1 MLRITIS
8 AAGLS
13 RCIPVFVTETDTV
26 NAVTSRLEAI
36 LNRVIRD
43 SGAQALAHLHNLE
56 GKVIA
61 VRIQG
66 LEVTGYAV
74 VENEGIHIIDKPE
87 QTPDVTVTGSPGDLM
102 SFGRLGADPEL
113 FRGGSV
119 RIEGDAQSMLDI
131 KALFSAIDF
140 DPEEQLAQVV
150 GDTLARKTANG
161 FRSLGRW
168 AEDVADS
175 GAAGIA
181 ETLVEETRLL
191 ASRPR
196 AERFIDNVE
205 TLRDDFARLQQR
217 IERLRAVVKQDQI

>member
-8 AAGLS
+8 AAELS

-36 LNRVIRD
+36 VNRVIRD

-61 VRIQG
+61 IRIQG
-66 LEVTGYAV
+66 LEVTGYAA
-74 VENEGIHIIDKPE
+74 VENEGIRIIDKPE
-87 QTPDVTVTGSPGDLM
+87 QAPDVTVAGSPGDLM

-140 DPEEQLAQVV
+140 DPEEQFAQVV

-161 FRSLGRW
+161 LRSLGRW
-168 AEDVADS
+168 AEDAADS

>member
-8 AAGLS
+8 AVGLS
-13 RCIPVFVTETDTV
+13 RCILVFVTETGTV

-36 LNRVIRD
+36 LNRVIGD

-61 VRIQG
+61 VTIRG
-66 LEVTGYAV
+66 LEVTGYAA
-74 VENEGIHIIDKPE
+74 VENEGIHIIDTPE
-87 QTPDVTVTGSPGDLM
+87 QAPDVTVAGSPGDLM
-102 SFGRLGADPEL
+102 AFCRLGADPEL

-119 RIEGDAQSMLDI
+119 RIEGDAQSMLEL
-131 KALFSAIDF
+131 KALFSVIDF

-161 FRSLGRW
+161 LRSLGRW
-168 AEDVADS
+168 AEDVGDS

-217 IERLRAVVKQDQI
+217 IERLRAAVKQDQI

>member
-1 MLRITIS
+1 M
-8 AAGLS
+8 AF
-13 RCIPVFVTETDTV
+13 C
-26 NAVTSRLEAI
+26 
-36 LNRVIRD
+36 
-43 SGAQALAHLHNLE
+43 
-56 GKVIA
+56 
-61 VRIQG
+61 
-66 LEVTGYAV
+66 
-74 VENEGIHIIDKPE
+74 
-87 QTPDVTVTGSPGDLM
+87 
-102 SFGRLGADPEL
+102 RLGADPEL
-113 FRGGSV
+113 FRSGSV
-119 RIEGDAQSMLDI
+119 RIEGDAQSMLEL

-140 DPEEQLAQVV
+140 DPEEQLAQVM

-196 AERFIDNVE
+196 ADRFIDNVE

-217 IERLRAVVKQDQI
+217 IERLRAAVKQDQI

>member
-13 RCIPVFVTETDTV
+13 RCILVFVTETGTV
-26 NAVTSRLEAI
+26 KAVTSRLEAI
-36 LNRVIRD
+36 LNRVIGD

-61 VRIQG
+61 VTIRG
-66 LEVTGYAV
+66 LKVTGYAT

-87 QTPDVTVTGSPGDLM
+87 QAPDVTVAGSPGDLM
-102 SFGRLGADPEL
+102 AFCRLGADPEL
-113 FRGGSV
+113 FRSGSV
-119 RIEGDAQSMLDI
+119 RIEGDAQSMLEL

-140 DPEEQLAQVV
+140 DPEEQLAQVM

-196 AERFIDNVE
+196 ADRFIDNVE

-217 IERLRAVVKQDQI
+217 IERLRAAVKQDQI

>member
-1 MLRITIS
+1 MY
-8 AAGLS
+8 
-13 RCIPVFVTETDTV
+13 
-26 NAVTSRLEAI
+26 AVTSRLEAI
-36 LNRVIRD
+36 LNRVIGD
-43 SGAQALAHLHNLE
+43 SGADAMAHLHNLE

-61 VRIQG
+61 VTIQG
-66 LEVTGYAV
+66 LDVTGYAAV
-74 VENEGIHIIDKPE
+74 KNERIHIIDKPE
-87 QTPDVTVTGSPGDLM
+87 QVPDVTVTGSPGDLM
-102 SFGRLGADPEL
+102 AFCRLGSDPEL

-119 RIEGDAQSMLDI
+119 RIEGDAHSMLAI

-140 DPEEQLAQVV
+140 DPEEQLAQVL
-150 GDTLARKTANG
+150 GDTLARKTAKG
-161 FRSLGRW
+161 LRSLGRW

-181 ETLVEETRLL
+181 ETLVEEARLL

-217 IERLRAVVKQDQI
+217 IERLRAVVEPDQI

>member
-8 AAGLS
+8 AVGLS
-13 RCIPVFVTETDTV
+13 RCILVFVTETGTV

-36 LNRVIRD
+36 LNRVIGD
-43 SGAQALAHLHNLE
+43 SGAQAMAHLHNLE

-61 VRIQG
+61 VTIRG
-66 LEVTGYAV
+66 LKVTGYAT

-87 QTPDVTVTGSPGDLM
+87 QAPDVTVAGSPGDLM
-102 SFGRLGADPEL
+102 AFCRLGADPEL
-113 FRGGSV
+113 FRSGSE
-119 RIEGDAQSMLDI
+119 RIEGDAQSMLEL

-140 DPEEQLAQVV
+140 DPEEQLAQVM

-196 AERFIDNVE
+196 ADRFIDNVE

-217 IERLRAVVKQDQI
+217 IERLRAAVKPDQI

>member
-8 AAGLS
+8 AAGS
-13 RCIPVFVTETDTV
+13 WRCIPAFVTETGKL
-26 NAVTSRLEAI
+26 NALTSRLEAI
-36 LNRVIRD
+36 LNRMIRD

-61 VRIQG
+61 VTIRG
-66 LEVTGYAV
+66 LEVTGYAA
-74 VENEGIHIIDKPE
+74 VENEEIRIIDKTE
-87 QTPDVTVTGSPGDLM
+87 QAPDVMVAGSPGDLM
-102 SFGRLGADPEL
+102 AFCRLGADPEL

-119 RIEGDAQSMLDI
+119 RIEGDAQSMLEL

-150 GDTLARKTANG
+150 GDTLAHKTANG
-161 FRSLGRW
+161 LRSLGRW

-175 GAAGIA
+175 GAAGFA

-217 IERLRAVVKQDQI
+217 IERLRAAVKQDQI

>member
-1 MLRITIS
+1 M
-8 AAGLS
+8 
-13 RCIPVFVTETDTV
+13 
-26 NAVTSRLEAI
+26 NAVTSRLETI
-36 LNRVIRD
+36 LNQVIRD
-43 SGAQALAHLHNLE
+43 SGTEAMAHLHNLD
-56 GKVIA
+56 GKIIA
-61 VRIQG
+61 VTIRG
-66 LEVTGYAV
+66 LEVTGYAAV
-74 VENEGIHIIDKPE
+74 RNEGVHIVDEPE
-87 QTPDVTVTGSPGDLM
+87 QEPDVTVSGSPGDLM
-102 SFGRLGADPEL
+102 AFCRLGADPEL

-140 DPEEQLAQVV
+140 DPEEQLAQVL

-161 FRSLGRW
+161 VRSLGRW
-168 AEDVADS
+168 AQGVADS

-181 ETLVEETRLL
+181 ETLVEEARLL

-217 IERLRAVVKQDQI
+217 IERLRAIAKQDQT

>member
-1 MLRITIS
+1 ML
-8 AAGLS
+8 
-13 RCIPVFVTETDTV
+13 
-26 NAVTSRLEAI
+26 
-36 LNRVIRD
+36 
-43 SGAQALAHLHNLE
+43 
-56 GKVIA
+56 
-61 VRIQG
+61 
-66 LEVTGYAV
+66 
-74 VENEGIHIIDKPE
+74 
-87 QTPDVTVTGSPGDLM
+87 
-102 SFGRLGADPEL
+102 EL
-113 FRGGSV
+113 
-119 RIEGDAQSMLDI
+119 

-150 GDTLARKTANG
+150 GDTLAHKTANG
-161 FRSLGRW
+161 LRSLGRW

-217 IERLRAVVKQDQI
+217 IERLRAAVKQDQI

>member
-13 RCIPVFVTETDTV
+13 RCILVFVTETGTV
-26 NAVTSRLEAI
+26 KAVTSRLEAI
-36 LNRVIRD
+36 LNRVIGD

-61 VRIQG
+61 VTIRG
-66 LEVTGYAV
+66 LEVTGYAAI
-74 VENEGIHIIDKPE
+74 ENEGIHIIDKPD
-87 QTPDVTVTGSPGDLM
+87 QAPDVTVAGSPGDLM
-102 SFGRLGADPEL
+102 AFCRLGADPEL
-113 FRGGSV
+113 FRSGSV
-119 RIEGDAQSMLDI
+119 RIEGDAQSMLEL

-140 DPEEQLAQVV
+140 DPEEQLAQVM

-196 AERFIDNVE
+196 ADRFIDNGE
-205 TLRDDFARLQQR
+205 TLRADFARLQQR
-217 IERLRAVVKQDQI
+217 IERLRAAVKQDQI

>member
-13 RCIPVFVTETDTV
+13 RCILVFVTETGTV
-26 NAVTSRLEAI
+26 KAVTSRLEAI
-36 LNRVIRD
+36 LNRVIGD

-61 VRIQG
+61 VTIRG
-66 LEVTGYAV
+66 LEVTGYAAI
-74 VENEGIHIIDKPE
+74 ENEGIHIIDTRE
-87 QTPDVTVTGSPGDLM
+87 QAPDVTVAGSPGDLM
-102 SFGRLGADPEL
+102 AFCRLGADPEL
-113 FRGGSV
+113 FRSGSV
-119 RIEGDAQSMLDI
+119 RIEGDAQSMLEL

-140 DPEEQLAQVV
+140 DPEEQLAQVM

-196 AERFIDNVE
+196 ADRFIDNVE

-217 IERLRAVVKQDQI
+217 IERLRAAVKQDQI

>member
-1 MLRITIS
+1 MLRFTIS
-8 AAGLS
+8 AVGLW
-13 RCIPVFVTETDTV
+13 RCIPAFVTETGKL
-26 NAVTSRLEAI
+26 NALTSRLEAI

-43 SGAQALAHLHNLE
+43 SGVQALAHLHNLE

-61 VRIQG
+61 VTIRG
-66 LEVTGYAV
+66 LEVTGYAA
-74 VENEGIHIIDKPE
+74 VENEEIRVIDKPE
-87 QTPDVTVTGSPGDLM
+87 QAPDVTVAGSPGDLM
-102 SFGRLGADPEL
+102 AFCRLGADPEL

-119 RIEGDAQSMLDI
+119 RIEGDAQSMLEL

-150 GDTLARKTANG
+150 GDTLAHKTANG
-161 FRSLGRW
+161 LRSLGRW
-168 AEDVADS
+168 AVDVADS

-217 IERLRAVVKQDQI
+217 IERLRAAVKQDQI

>member
-8 AAGLS
+8 AAGLW
-13 RCIPVFVTETDTV
+13 RCIPAFVTETGKL
-26 NAVTSRLEAI
+26 NALTSRLEAI
-36 LNRVIRD
+36 LNRMIRN

-61 VRIQG
+61 VTIRG
-66 LEVTGYAV
+66 LEVTGYAA
-74 VENEGIHIIDKPE
+74 VENEEIRVIDKPE
-87 QTPDVTVTGSPGDLM
+87 QAPDVTVAGSPGDLM
-102 SFGRLGADPEL
+102 AFCRLGADPEL

-119 RIEGDAQSMLDI
+119 RIEGDAQSMLEL

-150 GDTLARKTANG
+150 GDTLAHKTANG
-161 FRSLGRW
+161 LRSLGRW

-196 AERFIDNVE
+196 ADRFIDKVE

-217 IERLRAVVKQDQI
+217 IERLRPAVKQDQI